1 MKRLLPGHRTTL
13 GRSAHLAAN
22 ISKQTSSLPPRPQA
36 CATSRPLSTSS
47 RRYAPPSPAA
57 AAPTI
62 VQAIPRGGYYDILLT
77 NPPPYSSA
85 QANEPPV
92 TAAAVD
98 NSESP
103 AGDAAKPKSTAA
115 AAKASAWKQGEA
127 PATIAAQKVADKKT
141 VQERAAL
148 VFGSRLAGPMER
160 ANRLAEIRKRST
172 RIAGV
177 MVPPKPKE
185 PENCCMS
192 GCVNCVWDRFRDEME
207 EWATANAEATQ
218 RLQAQE
224 GGVTAGMTDGKTLA
238 SGTAATQTA
247 QPPVS
252 TSSTSMDD
260 DGGGS
265 DANWS
270 SEGAKM
276 AAGGTAKGGWD
287 EKLYKGVPV
296 GIREFM
302 KQEKRLK
309 MKHVE
314 NGAGAAGS

>member
-1 MKRLLPGHRTTL
+1 M
-13 GRSAHLAAN
+13 SAAVVDS
-22 ISKQTSSLPPRPQA
+22 SKQ
-36 CATSRPLSTSS
+36 
-47 RRYAPPSPAA
+47 
-57 AAPTI
+57 
-62 VQAIPRGGYYDILLT
+62 
-77 NPPPYSSA
+77 
-85 QANEPPV
+85 PV
-92 TAAAVD
+92 D
-98 NSESP
+98 E
-103 AGDAAKPKSTAA
+103 AAKPKSTASA
-115 AAKASAWKQGEA
+115 ANASVWKQGEA
-127 PATIAAQKVADKKT
+127 PATIAAQKAADKKT

-177 MVPPKPKE
+177 IVPPKPNE

-207 EWATANAEATQ
+207 EWAAANAEATQ

-224 GGVTAGMTDGKTLA
+224 GGVTAGMTDGKPLA
-238 SGTAATQTA
+238 SGTAATKPA
-247 QPPVS
+247 QLPA
-252 TSSTSMDD
+252 SSTSMDD

-270 SEGAKM
+270 PEDAKM
-276 AAGGTAKGGWD
+276 ATSGTSKGGWD
-287 EKLYKGVPV
+287 EELYKGVPV

-314 NGAGAAGS
+314 DRAGTAGS